1 MEEIHSKLSQ
11 QYYVS
16 HFSLLLEV
24 SWFIIIILYF
34 LVVHEVNNQLPNSPF
49 YDFTNFHFCFDS
61 WIRKYFQASFLF
73 IMFITCQQLILNLRI
88 LNLCHEDEFVYSYN
102 KKVNKA
108 PNLYKICRF
117 RIGYLMN
124 KIMVH
129 KIKINK
135 KSLKLVVRSHELF
148 PKPKKYIFCIFQLLS
163 TKLME

>member
-1 MEEIHSKLSQ
+1 MEGIHSKLSQ

-24 SWFIIIILYF
+24 SWFIITILYV
-34 LVVHEVNNQLPNSPF
+34 LVVDEVNNQLPNSPF

-61 WIRKYFQASFLF
+61 WIRKYFQANQTTSFLF
-73 IMFITCQQLILNLRI
+73 IMFITCQQLILNLQI
-88 LNLCHEDEFVYSYN
+88 LNLCHEDEFVYLYN

-117 RIGYLMN
+117 RIGYWRVMN
-124 KIMVH
+124 KIMVE

-135 KSLKLVVRSHELF
+135 IS
-148 PKPKKYIFCIFQLLS
+148 
-163 TKLME
+163 